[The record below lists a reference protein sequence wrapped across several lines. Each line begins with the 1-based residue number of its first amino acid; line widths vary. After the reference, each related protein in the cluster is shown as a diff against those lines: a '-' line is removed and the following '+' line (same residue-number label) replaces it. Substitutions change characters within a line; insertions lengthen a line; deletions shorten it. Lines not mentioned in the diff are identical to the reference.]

1 MVHCSGMAK
10 FEQAGPLFRMPTRET
25 AAADPG
31 CPERARVSA
40 RISLL
45 SAPPLARPAA
55 MRCDAMRC
63 AAGQAAAR
71 PAAVR
76 SSAPAPT
83 TSSRLSPPLPAS
95 RPACLRRRAWG
106 VDFRPGTQELV
117 PALWLTGDGA
127 PKQNHPVEPQPSG
140 IRAAAGQQQ
149 GSRACGAL
157 FRGRVLY
164 LSAAAC
170 WFLLQTTG
178 HIFSLPIPLALAS
191 CLVRQNENARCE
203 PWTS

>member
-127 PKQNHPVEPQPSG
+127 PKQKSPSRTSAFRHQG
-140 IRAAAGQQQ
+140 SSRAAAGQQ
-149 GSRACGAL
+149 GMRRSFPRPRPVPFCCCMLVPAADDRSYFL
-157 FRGRVLY
+157 PPNSPRPRK
-164 LSAAAC
+164 LSGPAK
-170 WFLLQTTG
+170 
-178 HIFSLPIPLALAS
+178 
-191 CLVRQNENARCE
+191 
-203 PWTS
+203 